1 MPKRKR
7 GTADQGG
14 GSRRKL
20 RSLMSD
26 FVFDNSRFSGSSI
39 NYRTPCTSSEGQL
52 CDIFRELTIWNEF
65 FWEVGLELRELS
77 PGQISLVKV
86 DGTLVTSEIPRKHE
100 AAMLLHRL
108 LMCHR
113 CLFSVVLNSYILVHH
128 DEMICDEL
136 PRSVSLRQLRVSLR
150 DRDMCALRT
159 FAAVLPLLNN
169 LQELDCRL
177 PILERTFC
185 EGLSKLL
192 RSTASLTTL
201 KLSAPDAEPEEG
213 MVILHGLERNTTV
226 TTLSVTMCMELFLFQ
241 CGVVFADYL
250 SENQT
255 LRTLMVTSDCAYDDD
270 VDDVPNLIIRSLFR
284 NTTISEVKLIG
295 FNLGVKNSH
304 LVAKLLSENRSLRN
318 FHMVKSS
325 LYGSGRIPET
335 DGVSGRIRP
344 WIVALGKNRTLE
356 RLTMELSCFN
366 LKECKSLFKVLASN
380 KSLKNITV
388 ERVRPTDEAEICRL
402 LLETGVRERFFLSRP
417 HVVEDPVV
425 TLTECKELSG
435 VTINTDTPRGLD
447 SLHTA
452 LCLLPSCS
460 HVTSLTLH
468 LQRLCLNSD
477 VISLMAQYFKSTT
490 VLRDFQVILF
500 VGTSNTVDRAER
512 ALMQALFFNKSI
524 RKLCMTGVDFDETEI
539 QMLVDKLEAS
549 RTLYELSFYPHD
561 SMSTVLLIRKLSPN
575 VSRNY
580 MLLSMQVHG
589 YLVDRVPSRELFTVN
604 DVVGRNLS
612 LVTRAAHFVM
622 GTRNRYCAAAVE
634 LVHSNPGLLAKV
646 QALASVDENEA
657 SSRIETS
664 MKSFSELDDFMRM
677 AGVVKYSVTC
687 HRRDDGQLQL
697 TDLNRDCWL
706 YVRQHLKI
714 GDIPDAQ

>member
-7 GTADQGG
+7 VAADQGG
-14 GSRRKL
+14 GSRRKPKTPTT
-20 RSLMSD
+20 D
-26 FVFDNSRFSGSSI
+26 FIFENSRFSGSSI
-39 NYRTPCTSSEGQL
+39 NYRAPCTSSEGRL

-65 FWEVGLELRELS
+65 FCEVGLELRELS
-77 PGQISLVKV
+77 PGQISLVQV
-86 DGTLVTSEIPRKHE
+86 DGTDVTPQIRRQHE
-100 AAMLLHRL
+100 ATMLLHRL

-113 CLFSVVLNSYILVHH
+113 CLFSVVLNSYVLVHH

-136 PRSVSLRQLRVSLR
+136 PRSVSLRQLRVSLQ

-201 KLSAPDAEPEEG
+201 KLRASKTEPEEG
-213 MVILHGLERNTTV
+213 MLILHGLERNTTV
-226 TTLSVTMCMELFLFQ
+226 TTLSVTKCTELFLFQ
-241 CGVVFADYL
+241 GGVVFADYL

-255 LRTLMVTSDCAYDDD
+255 LRTLMVTSDCANYSK
-270 VDDVPNLIIRSLFR
+270 VPNLIIRSLFR

-295 FNLGVKNSH
+295 FDLNDKNSR
-304 LVAKLLSENRSLRN
+304 LVAEMLSENRSLKT

-335 DGVSGRIRP
+335 DGVSGRICP
-344 WIVALGKNRTLE
+344 WIIAFDKNRTLE

-366 LKECKSLFKVLASN
+366 LRECKSLFKVIASN
-380 KSLKNITV
+380 KSLKNIAV

-402 LLETGVRERFFLSRP
+402 LLESGVRERFFLARP
-417 HVVEDPVV
+417 HVVEDPAV

-452 LCLLPSCS
+452 LFLLPSCS
-460 HVTSLTLH
+460 HVTSLTLD
-468 LQRLCLNSD
+468 LQQQCLNGD
-477 VISLMAQYFKSTT
+477 VISLMAQYFTSTT
-490 VLRDFQVILF
+490 VLRDLQVILSPK
-500 VGTSNTVDRAER
+500 TSNTVNRAER

-524 RKLCMTGVDFDETEI
+524 RKLSMTGVDFDETEI
-539 QMLVDKLEAS
+539 QMLVETLQAS
-549 RTLYELSFYPHD
+549 RTLYELSYHPHD
-561 SMSTVLLIRKLSPN
+561 SMSTVLLIQKLSQN
-575 VSRNY
+575 VSSNY
-580 MLLSMQVHG
+580 TLLSIQ
-589 YLVDRVPSRELFTVN
+589 VDRYIVDWVSRRELFTVN

-612 LVTRAAHFVM
+612 LVTRAANFVM
-622 GTRNRYCAAAVE
+622 GTKNRYCAAAAE
-634 LVHSNPGLLAKV
+634 LVHSNPGLVDKV